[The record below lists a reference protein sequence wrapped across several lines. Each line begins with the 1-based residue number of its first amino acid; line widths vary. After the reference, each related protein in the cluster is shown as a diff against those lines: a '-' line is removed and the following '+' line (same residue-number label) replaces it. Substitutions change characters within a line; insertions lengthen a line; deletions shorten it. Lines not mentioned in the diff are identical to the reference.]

1 MELTQEINAM
11 INKVHQLK
19 GQRKLLAQQKDEAE
33 EERDK
38 HSQSLNFALQ
48 GRSIVQI
55 VAEKTQQKLEWHIS
69 NLVTTAL
76 ASVFP
81 DPYDF
86 ALRFV
91 QRRNKTEADLIFS
104 KNGNESDD
112 LLNTAGGGVV
122 DVAGFALRIALWS
135 IRKNRAVIIM
145 DEPMRFL
152 SADLQQ
158 KASNMLK
165 EISSK
170 LGIQIIMV
178 SHLPGMI
185 ASADKIIEVKSG
197 SAQ

>member
-1 MELTQEINAM
+1 MELTQEISAM
-11 INKVHQLK
+11 RNKVHQLK
-19 GQRKLLAQQKDEAE
+19 GQRELLIRQMNEAE
-33 EERDK
+33 ELREK
-38 HSQSLNFALQ
+38 HSGMLEVALQ
-48 GRSIVQI
+48 ARVLIQV
-55 VAEKTQQKLEWHIS
+55 VAERTQKRLEWHIS

-86 ALRFV
+86 SLRFV

-122 DVAGFALRIALWS
+122 DVAGFALRIALWA
-135 IRKNRAVIIM
+135 IRKNRAVIVM

-158 KASNMLK
+158 KASDMLK

-170 LGIQIIMV
+170 LRVQIIMI
-178 SHLPGMI
+178 SHLQGLI
-185 ASADKIIEVKSG
+185 ASADRVIEVKSG
-197 SAQ
+197 TVQ